1 MVLCGIKKDHGIG
14 PFYFD
19 DTVSQTPTTHALKEG
34 ISEHLDH
41 ILAFL
46 NVFQQDGAPIH

>member
-1 MVLCGIKKDHGIG
+1 MLCGIKKDRGKG
-14 PFYFD
+14 PFYFEG
-19 DTVSQTPTTHALKEG
+19 TVLQTPTTHALKEG

-41 ILAFL
+41 KLAFP